1 MKTKLTK
8 TDGLYILKY
17 YNIQIPNNEQNLI
30 KTADNYIEQNLCRCI
45 TNHPIKKHNYNHNQN
60 QKIKCILR
68 SPAKSRTK
76 KYKQM

>member
-30 KTADNYIEQNLCRCI
+30 KTADNYIEQNLCKCI
-45 TNHPIKKHNYNHNQN
+45 TSRPIKKRNK
-60 QKIKCILR
+60 KIKSILR